1 MPNHS
6 GPATSPPTNAD
17 SITPVTRTRSLL
29 CKSPLRSRPISPHDG
44 LKVTATFEEL
54 THAKRGLNQR
64 HIQMIALA
72 GTIGTG
78 LFLATGRAL
87 ANGGP
92 LGILLGYAIVG
103 GIISFVVFSM
113 AELSAL
119 LPLSGGII
127 RHAEY
132 FFDPALAFAQGWNSV
147 YANAILLPA
156 EMVACA
162 VIIDYW
168 SHVNHA
174 VWITVLGGLLIFSN
188 FLLISVYG
196 ELEFVLAIL
205 KIALIVGVNILS
217 ICITAGAGPHGKP
230 IGFQFWKDPGP
241 FVQYLNIPGS
251 WGQFVGFWRVLVS
264 AAYAFSNVEN
274 ISVAGAETQNPRQ
287 NIPKAAKRVF
297 WRIFLFYLA
306 TVFCIGL
313 IVSSADK
320 ALTARTGDAGASPF
334 AIAATNAGIKVVPS
348 IINAIVVTSAWSAG
362 NSAMLVGTRTLY
374 GLALDGHAPPFFK
387 RTNRFGTPWIS
398 VAAVG
403 SFMFLG
409 YLTLSSAA
417 SVVFGWLQG
426 LVSAASFVHWIN
438 IEIIYLRF
446 FYGCRKQGISRDE
459 LPWKSPLQ
467 PYGAWL
473 ALVMSIVL
481 LFTGGF
487 YVFIDGQWSWQA
499 FVTAYFNVPLIL
511 VLYFGYKSWKRTSMV
526 SLDEMP
532 IQDFIDMANDNP
544 EAVEPNAKG
553 WRKLNIL
560 WG

>member
-1 MPNHS
+1 MSIPG
-6 GPATSPPTNAD
+6 GPAASPPKND
-17 SITPVTRTRSLL
+17 DNITPLTRVSSLN
-29 CKSPLRSRPISPHDG
+29 KSPLRSRPISPHDG
-44 LKVTATFEEL
+44 LKVTAAFEEL

-103 GIISFVVFSM
+103 CIISFVVFSM

-174 VWITVLGGLLIFSN
+174 VWITVLGGLLILSN

-217 ICITAGAGPHGKP
+217 ICITAGAGPRGKP

-241 FVQYLNIPGS
+241 FVQYFNIPGS

-320 ALTARTGDAGASPF
+320 ALTAWSGDAGASPF

-403 SFMFLG
+403 SFMLLG
-409 YLTLSSAA
+409 YMTLSSAA

-459 LPWKSPLQ
+459 LPWKSPFQ

-473 ALVMSIVL
+473 ALVMAIIL
-481 LFTGGF
+481 LLTGGF
-487 YVFIDGQWSWQA
+487 HVFIDGQWSWQT

-511 VLYFGYKSWKRTSMV
+511 VLYFGHKSWQGKRMV
-526 SLDEMP
+526 SLEDMP
-532 IQDFIDMANDNP
+532 IRGFIDMANNNP
-544 EAVEPNAKG
+544 EDEEPDAKG

>member
-1 MPNHS
+1 
-6 GPATSPPTNAD
+6 
-17 SITPVTRTRSLL
+17 
-29 CKSPLRSRPISPHDG
+29 
-44 LKVTATFEEL
+44 
-54 THAKRGLNQR
+54 
-64 HIQMIALA
+64 MIALA

-103 GIISFVVFSM
+103 GIICFVVLSM

-127 RHAEY
+127 RHA
-132 FFDPALAFAQGWNSV
+132 DV

-196 ELEFVLAIL
+196 EAEFVLAML
-205 KIALIVGVNILS
+205 KIALIVGVNILYLHYGW
-217 ICITAGAGPHGKP
+217 CRTTRQAHWVPV
-230 IGFQFWKDPGP
+230 WKDPGP

-251 WGQFVGFWRVLVS
+251 WGQFVGCWRVLVS

-274 ISVAGAETQNPRQ
+274 ISVAGAESQNSRQ

-313 IVSSADK
+313 IVSSAFPVW
-320 ALTARTGDAGASPF
+320 GCS
-334 AIAATNAGIKVVPS
+334 
-348 IINAIVVTSAWSAG
+348 
-362 NSAMLVGTRTLY
+362 MLVGTRTLK

-387 RTNRFGTPWIS
+387 RINWFGTPWIS

-403 SFMFLG
+403 SLILLG

-426 LVSAASFVHWIN
+426 LVSAAYFVHWTN

-446 FYGCRKQGISRDE
+446 FYGCRKQDISRDE
-459 LPWKSPLQ
+459 LPWKSPFP

-473 ALVMSIVL
+473 ALAMAMIL
-481 LFTGGF
+481 LLTGGLH
-487 YVFIDGQWSWQA
+487 VFIDGQWNWQT
-499 FVTAYFNVPLIL
+499 FVTSYFNVLLIL
-511 VLYFGYKSWKRTSMV
+511 VLYFGYKSWQGTRVV
-526 SLDEMP
+526 SLEEMP
-532 IQDFIDMANDNP
+532 IRGFIDTANDNP
-544 EAVEPNAKG
+544 EDEEPGAKG